1 MRSPLAVRPL
11 VAAALLSAAASAF
24 AQAKP
29 PARTTAPA
37 PTPAPATAPA
47 PPPERTADR
56 AADRGAERVVVER
69 AAPAPAPAAED
80 RETDGE
86 KAMGGYALV
95 VFNTQP
101 FDFANSGGAAPI
113 PLTVYTVG
121 LRHWTTQPW
130 NRFRNWGVDLGVGL
144 AVARTSVTQPQTG
157 QLVTSDGASVTGFG
171 LHAGLPLAVKH
182 HKHATFEVVPELD
195 LVYAKETIPAATAGG
210 DATRYSGWS
219 VRMGARAGFE
229 IFFGFVGL
237 PQLAVEAS
245 LGATIRYDSL
255 SSKVGPS
262 DRSTRTWS
270 VATLRGSEPWSIFS
284 GSVAAMY
291 HF

>member
-1 MRSPLAVRPL
+1 
-11 VAAALLSAAASAF
+11 VA
-24 AQAKP
+24 P
-29 PARTTAPA
+29 ER
-37 PTPAPATAPA
+37 
-47 PPPERTADR
+47 PPERVAER
-56 AADRGAERVVVER
+56 APERPAERV
-69 AAPAPAPAAED
+69 AAPDPRGD
-80 RETDGE
+80 SDGE

-101 FDFANSGGAAPI
+101 FDFTNSGGAAPI

-130 NRFRNWGVDLGVGL
+130 SRFKNWGLDAGVGL
-144 AVARTSVTQPQTG
+144 VVARTSVTQPQTG
-157 QLVTSDGASVTGFG
+157 QLVTRDGASVTGFG

-182 HKHATFEVVPELD
+182 HQHATFEVVPELD
-195 LVYAKETIPAATAGG
+195 LVYARETIPAATAGG
-210 DATRYSGWS
+210 DDTRYSGWS
-219 VRMGARAGFE
+219 LRMGARAGFE

-245 LGATIRYDSL
+245 LGATVRYDSL
-255 SSKVGPS
+255 SSKVGPI

-270 VATLRGSEPWSIFS
+270 VATLRGSEPWSIFT

>member
-1 MRSPLAVRPL
+1 MRTLHVVRLLAV
-11 VAAALLSAAASAF
+11 LSAALAVAPAA
-24 AQAKP
+24 AQVKQ
-29 PARTTAPA
+29 PARTAA
-37 PTPAPATAPA
+37 PTPAPAA
-47 PPPERTADR
+47 PPDR
-56 AADRGAERVVVER
+56 AER
-69 AAPAPAPAAED
+69 AAERPSPAPAPAAAAPAED
-80 RETDGE
+80 RGESDGE
-86 KAMGGYALV
+86 RAMGGYALV

-101 FDFANSGGAAPI
+101 FDFTNSGGAAPI
-113 PLTVYTVG
+113 PLTVYTIG

-130 NRFRNWGVDLGVGL
+130 SRFRNWGVDVGVGL

-157 QLVTSDGASVTGFG
+157 QLVTSDGAAVTGFG

-182 HKHATFEVVPELD
+182 HQHATFEVVPELD

-210 DATRYSGWS
+210 DDTRYSGWS
-219 VRMGARAGFE
+219 ARLGARAGFE

-245 LGATIRYDSL
+245 LGATLRYDSL
-255 SSKVGPS
+255 TSKVGPS
-262 DRSTRTWS
+262 ERSTRTWS